1 MFNDLRYAFRQL
13 IKSPGFAA
21 VTILT
26 LALGIGACTAI
37 FSVVNAVLLRPLD
50 YPDPARLVII
60 RETQL
65 PQFPEFS
72 VSPPNYLDWEKQT
85 KSYEHLAAYGG
96 SRINLTGDGEPQ
108 QLVGVKATAHYF
120 DVYGIKPAL
129 GRTFLPEEDAPG
141 KNHVVV
147 LSYSFWQRV
156 FGGAADVVGR
166 PVQLNGEPYTV
177 IGVAPLGFGIA
188 SKVDAWMPMAFKP
201 DETANDARG
210 GHYLSVVGRLRPGV
224 TVAQAEAELKVLAAQ
239 LATQYPD
246 SNKGWGVLMMPLQ
259 DYSVRDVRTVLY
271 TLLGAVGCVLLIACA
286 NIANLLLARATAR
299 HREISIRAAL
309 GASRA
314 RLVRQLLTESVLLAL
329 CGGLA
334 GMLLARWGLD
344 ALLALAPANLPRV
357 TDIHL
362 DAGVLVFSLALSVI
376 TGLVFG
382 IAPAWLAARADVN
395 EALKQGSRGSTEGG
409 ARGRLRSALVV
420 IEVTFA
426 LMLLGGAGLL
436 ARSFMQLAHVD
447 PGFTPENATV
457 LRLSLPQK
465 KYTLPEQQTA
475 FADALL
481 ERVKTLPGV
490 QAAGLT
496 HSMPLVSDYVLGF
509 NIEGRPAIAPS
520 DLPNTN
526 YYAVTPEYF
535 RAMGIR
541 LVRGRVFT
549 ARDDAKA
556 PRVAII
562 NETLARQQFPNED
575 PLGKRINITNG
586 PDTWREIV
594 GIVGDIKQYGVDKA
608 TSNQAYEPFAQVPFS
623 SLNVVIRTSGPPAA
637 LLGAIRPT
645 VYAVDKDQ
653 PIGTIRPLE
662 EIMADSIARQ
672 RFAMTLL
679 TVFSLVALVIAAVG
693 IYGVMAYSV
702 VQRTGEFGIR
712 MALGAQQRDVLRLV
726 LVQGGKLVGLGL
738 IIGLAATLATSR
750 AMGSMLFNTSAQD
763 PLTLGTITLLLGAVA
778 LVACLLPASRATKVN
793 PMEALRTE

>member
-1 MFNDLRYAFRQL
+1 MLTDLRYAFRQL

-37 FSVVNAVLLRPLD
+37 FSVVNAVLLSPLD
-50 YPDPARLVII
+50 YPDPARLVVI
-60 RETQL
+60 RETQI
-65 PQFPEFS
+65 PEFPEFS

-85 KSYEHLAAYGG
+85 KSYENLAAYSG

-120 DVYGIKPAL
+120 DVYGVKPAL

-147 LSYSFWQRV
+147 LSYPFWQRV
-156 FGGAADVVGR
+156 FGGASDVLGR
-166 PVQLNGEPYTV
+166 PIQLNGEPYTV

-246 SNKGWGVLMMPLQ
+246 SNKGWGILMMPLQ
-259 DYSVRDVRTVLY
+259 DYSVRDVRVVLY

-334 GMLLARWGLD
+334 GILLARWGLD
-344 ALLALAPANLPRV
+344 ALLALAPANLPRM

-362 DAGVLVFSLALSVI
+362 NAGVLVFSLALSVL

-420 IEVTFA
+420 IEVTLA

-447 PGFTPENATV
+447 PGFIPENATV

-465 KYTLPEQQTA
+465 KYALPEQQNA
-475 FADALL
+475 FAGALL
-481 ERVKTLPGV
+481 ERVKNLPGV

-520 DLPNTN
+520 DLPSTN

-549 ARDDAKA
+549 AQDDAKA

-562 NETLARQQFPNED
+562 NETMARQHFPNED
-575 PLGKRINITNG
+575 PIGKRINITNG

-594 GIVGDIKQYGVDKA
+594 GIVRDIKQYGVDKA

-623 SLNVVIRTSGPPAA
+623 SLNVVIRTSGQPAA

-653 PIGTIRPLE
+653 PIGAIRPLE
-662 EIMADSIARQ
+662 EIVADSIARQ

-679 TVFSLVALVIAAVG
+679 TVFSFVALVIAAVG

-726 LVQGGKLVGLGL
+726 LMQGGKLIGLGL
-738 IIGLAATLATSR
+738 IIGLAATLAASR

-763 PLTLGTITLLLGAVA
+763 PLTLGGITLLLGAVA
-778 LVACLLPASRATKVN
+778 LAACLLPASRATKVN
-793 PMEALRTE
+793 PIEALRAE

>member
-1 MFNDLRYAFRQL
+1 MFNDLRYALRQL

-60 RETQL
+60 RETNL
-65 PQFPEFS
+65 PDFPEFS
-72 VSPPNYLDWEKQT
+72 ASPPNYLDWEKQT
-85 KSYEHLAAYGG
+85 KSYEHLAAYSG

-108 QLVGVKATAHYF
+108 QLVGIKATAHYF

-129 GRTFLPEEDAPG
+129 GRTFLPEEDALG
-141 KNHVVV
+141 KEHVVV
-147 LSYSFWQRV
+147 LSYPFWQRV
-156 FGGAADVVGR
+156 FGGAADVLGR

-188 SKVDAWMPMAFKP
+188 SKIDAWMPMAFKP

-210 GHYLSVVGRLRPGV
+210 GHYLSVVGRLRAGV

-239 LATQYPD
+239 LAKQYPD
-246 SNKGWGVLMMPLQ
+246 SNKGWGIFMMPLQ

-362 DAGVLVFSLALSVI
+362 NAGVLVFSLALSVI

-382 IAPAWLAARADVN
+382 IAPAWLAASADVN

-409 ARGRLRSALVV
+409 ARGRMRSALVV
-420 IEVTFA
+420 IEVTLA

-436 ARSFMQLAHVD
+436 ARSFIQLAHVD

-465 KYTLPEQQTA
+465 KYALPEQQTA
-475 FADALL
+475 FANSLL
-481 ERVKTLPGV
+481 ERVKNLPGV

-496 HSMPLVSDYVLGF
+496 HSMPLVSDYVLSF
-509 NIEGRPAIAPS
+509 NIEGRPALAPS

-526 YYAVTPEYF
+526 YYAVTPDYF

-549 ARDDAKA
+549 AQDDAKA

-562 NETLARQQFPNED
+562 NETMARQHFPNED
-575 PLGKRINITNG
+575 PIGKRINITNG
-586 PDTWREIV
+586 PDTWREII

-608 TSNQAYEPFAQVPFS
+608 TSSQSYEPFAQVPFS
-623 SLNVVIRTSGPPAA
+623 SLNVVIRTNGPPTA

-726 LVQGGKLVGLGL
+726 LTQGGKLIGLGL
-738 IIGLAATLATSR
+738 IIGLAATLAASR

-763 PLTLGTITLLLGAVA
+763 PLTLATITLLLGAVA
-778 LVACLLPASRATKVN
+778 LIACLLPANRATKVN
-793 PMEALRTE
+793 PIEALRTE

>member
-1 MFNDLRYAFRQL
+1 MFNDLRYALRQL

-60 RETQL
+60 RETNL
-65 PQFPEFS
+65 PDFPEFS
-72 VSPPNYLDWEKQT
+72 ASPPNYLDWEKQT
-85 KSYEHLAAYGG
+85 KSYEHLAAYSG

-108 QLVGVKATAHYF
+108 QLVGIKATAHYF

-129 GRTFLPEEDAPG
+129 GRTFLPEEDALG
-141 KNHVVV
+141 KEHVVV
-147 LSYSFWQRV
+147 LSYPFWQRV
-156 FGGAADVVGR
+156 FGGAADVLGR

-188 SKVDAWMPMAFKP
+188 SKIDAWMPMAFKP

-210 GHYLSVVGRLRPGV
+210 GHYLSVVGRLRAGV

-239 LATQYPD
+239 LAKQYPD
-246 SNKGWGVLMMPLQ
+246 SNKGWGIFMMPLQ

-362 DAGVLVFSLALSVI
+362 NAGVLVFSLALSVI

-382 IAPAWLAARADVN
+382 IAPAWLAASADVN

-409 ARGRLRSALVV
+409 ARGRMRSALVV
-420 IEVTFA
+420 IEVTLA

-436 ARSFMQLAHVD
+436 ARSFIQLAHVD

-465 KYTLPEQQTA
+465 KYALPEQQTA
-475 FADALL
+475 FANSLL
-481 ERVKTLPGV
+481 ERVKNLPGV

-496 HSMPLVSDYVLGF
+496 HSMPLVSDYVLSF
-509 NIEGRPAIAPS
+509 NIEGRPALAPS

-526 YYAVTPEYF
+526 YYAVTPDYF

-549 ARDDAKA
+549 AQDDAKA

-562 NETLARQQFPNED
+562 NETMARQHFPNED
-575 PLGKRINITNG
+575 PVGKRINITNG
-586 PDTWREIV
+586 PDTWREII

-608 TSNQAYEPFAQVPFS
+608 TSNQSYEPFAQVPFS

-726 LVQGGKLVGLGL
+726 LTQGGKLIGLGL
-738 IIGLAATLATSR
+738 IIGLAATLAASR

-763 PLTLGTITLLLGAVA
+763 PLTLATITLLLGAVA
-778 LVACLLPASRATKVN
+778 LIACLLPANRATKVN
-793 PMEALRTE
+793 PIEALRVE